1 MGISAGSP
9 YQNSKAC
16 HSQKPS
22 TKPSIEISRVPPAS
36 PGGPER
42 MDLIEGRVIGAK
54 SGQQIVVYA
63 KNDLWWVQPLFS
75 RPSTTIQSDSTW
87 SSFTHL
93 GTEYAALL
101 VEAGYH
107 PPPKIAG
114 LPSEGNGVLAVLS
127 VKGKDAVPTP
137 LKTIHFSGYDWTVR
151 SGVSDRGGEL
161 NAYDSGNVWTDE
173 KGYLHLRMG
182 EVNGRWSCAE
192 VLLTRSLGYGTY
204 KFIVQDSAH
213 LEPSNVLGIF
223 TEDER
228 LSEGVRVELDI
239 ELSQWGKAGSKNAQY
254 VVQPY
259 YIPENV
265 VRFSV
270 PSGVVTH
277 TLRWKPGV
285 ASFKTVRGLLA
296 VPGSKNISEHV
307 FTSGIPAA
315 AAEVIHIDLY
325 DFFHSKSNSQRL
337 AEVVIE
343 KFEYLP

>member
-1 MGISAGSP
+1 
-9 YQNSKAC
+9 
-16 HSQKPS
+16 
-22 TKPSIEISRVPPAS
+22 
-36 PGGPER
+36 
-42 MDLIEGRVIGAK
+42 
-54 SGQQIVVYA
+54 
-63 KNDLWWVQPLFS
+63 
-75 RPSTTIQSDSTW
+75 
-87 SSFTHL
+87 
-93 GTEYAALL
+93 
-101 VEAGYH
+101 
-107 PPPKIAG
+107 
-114 LPSEGNGVLAVLS
+114 
-127 VKGKDAVPTP
+127 
-137 LKTIHFSGYDWTVR
+137 
-151 SGVSDRGGEL
+151 
-161 NAYDSGNVWTDE
+161 
-173 KGYLHLRMG
+173 
-182 EVNGRWSCAE
+182 
-192 VLLTRSLGYGTY
+192 
-204 KFIVQDSAH
+204 
-213 LEPSNVLGIF
+213 
-223 TEDER
+223 
-228 LSEGVRVELDI
+228 VELDI